1 MPQENAPQHAP
12 LTPWQTVM
20 GFAPTR
26 GTPGDELLA
35 GARKLLAH
43 LRREYA
49 RCLAAWRQSP
59 DPRWRP
65 YGLFGPHDTPILLD
79 PEADGQKPVASS
91 QNPVADS
98 QEREAR
104 SLKPS
109 PQSAEPPSPI
119 PYPTLPIPSVPS
131 CPSCSSPSPFASS
144 RLCASPPN
152 PQSEI
157 PNPQS
162 AARCPF
168 AFWDPL
174 VQIAAALQI
183 SEYQLTRYCKLA
195 SGLTA
200 RQWWDLAKAQDP
212 ATGVRA
218 RMREALLRDAAGLFG
233 VRAPYDLSLP
243 ELLENIRNKRRARG
257 EGVVSRALRW
267 GYRNNAR
274 MQEAVFALD
283 GRTVAELEMELLGQV
298 LEEWR
303 QRAVEEV
310 RARNEAAAREAV
322 ARMARH
328 EAQREAER
336 QAAEQEYRRREC
348 GAREDGDAMVQDAAP
363 ARAEGSGAAE
373 SSSSGSPAPRAK
385 RDRDH
390 REEQAG
396 REDRVRPAQHRVSD
410 YEF

>member
-12 LTPWQTVM
+12 LTPWQAVM

-26 GTPGDELLA
+26 GTPADELLA
-35 GARKLLAH
+35 GARKILAH

-49 RCLAAWRQSP
+49 RCLAAWRQLP

-79 PEADGQKPVASS
+79 PNDEKPEASGQNPQSSS
-91 QNPVADS
+91 QQPEAAVQTLNS
-98 QEREAR
+98 QPE
-104 SLKPS
+104 
-109 PQSAEPPSPI
+109 
-119 PYPTLPIPSVPS
+119 TL
-131 CPSCSSPSPFASS
+131 
-144 RLCASPPN
+144 PPN
-152 PQSEI
+152 PQSAI

-162 AARCPF
+162 GLCCPF

-257 EGVVSRALRW
+257 EGVVSRALHW

-283 GRTVAELEMELLGQV
+283 GRTVAELEIEVLGQV
-298 LEEWR
+298 LEEWH
-303 QRAVEEV
+303 QRAVAEV

-328 EAQREAER
+328 EAQGEAER

-363 ARAEGSGAAE
+363 ARTEGSGAAE

-385 RDRDH
+385 RDRGDRDH
-390 REEQAG
+390 REEHAG
-396 REDRVRPAQHRVSD
+396 REEGVQPARHRVGGYD
-410 YEF
+410 F